1 MELMAKQSVII
12 DIFPIIPPPPPPS
25 KKKKKKKEKKKK
37 KKIKN
42 KLNRDWNKTGTTSHT
57 SGLWKY

>member
-1 MELMAKQSVII
+1 MQLMAKQSVII
-12 DIFPIIPPPPPPS
+12 DIFPITPPPPQ
-25 KKKKKKKEKKKK
+25 KKKERKKKEE
-37 KKIKN
+37 IKN